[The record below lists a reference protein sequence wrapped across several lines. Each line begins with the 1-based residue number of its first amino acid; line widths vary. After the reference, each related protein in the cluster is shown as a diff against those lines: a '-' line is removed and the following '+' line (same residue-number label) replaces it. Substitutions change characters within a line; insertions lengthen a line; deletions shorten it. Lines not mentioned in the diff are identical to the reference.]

1 MVFFATVM
9 GALIQWIGLREN
21 FQESPKRIGTSM
33 VSGEDVPLN
42 QSVAE
47 GFSIKKRCFEVTHV
61 WEKYARREEQLGGW
75 GVGGIFFRGF
85 GPITR
90 RRI

>member
-1 MVFFATVM
+1 MVM

-42 QSVAE
+42 QSIDLLVAD
-47 GFSIKKRCFEVTHV
+47 FQI
-61 WEKYARREEQLGGW
+61 
-75 GVGGIFFRGF
+75 
-85 GPITR
+85 
-90 RRI
+90 